1 MWLLIT
7 VARSVTSK
15 RLVAPIDGVLKEHG
29 FVRKKMTLNRR
40 SESLVDVVDLQVS
53 KAGDAVT
60 LNAGVVDRE
69 ARRLLWGPETDQF
82 LQVPECTVRSRPGEL
97 IDGRDV
103 WWALDDEEAAEKIAR
118 TRVHRVLPFLE
129 RMHDP
134 LAMEAQLAP
143 HGAKHYP
150 PPIIYLAILKQRR
163 GETAEAESLLRVLH
177 DRTTGPWRERVG
189 TVFASLGSQS

>member
-143 HGAKHYP
+143 HGAKQRQHECGLADAHGWFSTDTATAAISP
-150 PPIIYLAILKQRR
+150 SSLDFIPLIPMAPI
-163 GETAEAESLLRVLH
+163 
-177 DRTTGPWRERVG
+177 
-189 TVFASLGSQS
+189 